1 MKAEE
6 KKIEPNKSFYFYS
19 KGAVKMARKSR
30 KNLEHEVI
38 QESMH
43 YHTGIYARLS
53 VEDTLSEGRS
63 IENQILIGRRFIEE
77 QKDLIFVESYID
89 NGQTGTHFN
98 RPAFLRLM
106 EDVEAGRI
114 QCIVVKDFSRFG
126 RNYLKVGEYLEN
138 IFPSKNVRFISINDY
153 FDSNV
158 KGKQDDFIV
167 PLKSILH
174 DSYAKDISKK
184 VSTSIDVKKRNGIFM
199 SGKPPYGYI
208 RSKTHPYHLVIQR
221 EQAVVIEKIYR
232 WRLEGV
238 GVSIIADRLND
249 MRIPTWSKLYLKQS
263 GKTNKS
269 LWHGSTITNILRNPC
284 YLGCLVE
291 RKTEKVLYKGSVTKV
306 IPEEEWN
313 VIEHTHE
320 PIIPPEIFFQVQTI
334 MNQRGEIIDSENWDI
349 PTSF

>member
-1 MKAEE
+1 
-6 KKIEPNKSFYFYS
+6 
-19 KGAVKMARKSR
+19 MARKSR

>member
-1 MKAEE
+1 
-6 KKIEPNKSFYFYS
+6 
-19 KGAVKMARKSR
+19 MARKSR
-30 KNLEHEVI
+30 KKMEHEVI
-38 QESMH
+38 QEPMH

-53 VEDTLSEGRS
+53 VEDTLSEGSS

-77 QKDLIFVESYID
+77 QKDLIFVDSYID
-89 NGQTGTHFN
+89 IGQTGTHFE

-106 EDVEAGRI
+106 EDVEAGGI
-114 QCIVVKDFSRFG
+114 QCIIVKDFSRFG

-138 IFPSKNVRFISINDY
+138 IFPSKNVRFISINDH
-153 FDSNV
+153 FDSKF
-158 KGKQDDFIV
+158 KGNQDDLIV

-208 RSKTHPYHLVIQR
+208 RSETHPSCLVIQR
-221 EQAVVIEKIYR
+221 EQADIIEQIYR

-238 GVSIIADRLND
+238 GVSIIAARLND
-249 MRIPTWSKLYLKQS
+249 MGIPTWRKLYLKQS
-263 GKTNKS
+263 EKADKS
-269 LWHGSTITNILRNPC
+269 LWHGSTVTNILKNPS

-291 RKTEKVLYKGSVTKV
+291 RKTEKVLYKGGATKV

-313 VIEHTHE
+313 LIEHTHE

-334 MNQRGEIIDSENWDI
+334 MNQKG
-349 PTSF
+349 

>member
-1 MKAEE
+1 
-6 KKIEPNKSFYFYS
+6 
-19 KGAVKMARKSR
+19 MARKSR

-53 VEDTLSEGRS
+53 VEDTLSEGSS

-114 QCIVVKDFSRFG
+114 QCIIVKDFSRFG

-138 IFPSKNVRFISINDY
+138 IFPSKNVRFISINDH

-249 MRIPTWSKLYLKQS
+249 MGIPTWSKLYLKQS

-334 MNQRGEIIDSENWDI
+334 MNQRGEKIDSENWDI
-349 PTSF
+349 PPSF